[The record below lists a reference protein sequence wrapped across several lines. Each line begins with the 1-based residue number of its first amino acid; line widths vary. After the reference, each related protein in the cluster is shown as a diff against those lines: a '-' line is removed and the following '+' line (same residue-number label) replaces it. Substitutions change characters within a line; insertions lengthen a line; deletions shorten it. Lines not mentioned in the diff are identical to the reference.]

1 MYVGTQSAALDENL
15 TANVL
20 NANDKNICKK
30 LHCTYKVSK
39 LFDICLDLFQ
49 AKIFL

>member
-30 LHCTYKVSK
+30 IYENSMLGSWNS
-39 LFDICLDLFQ
+39 
-49 AKIFL
+49 